1 MISDSTIQALIT
13 EEFKL
18 RNLGVT
24 HQYLEILDMYY
35 DDNQPRIERIDRE
48 GTDGIIIA
56 YLPIVDEQFYLAVYI
71 DEVQQEIFNI
81 GTESK
86 NKVVFRAT
94 SETYSMDDL
103 ACFTNLPVLT
113 KWNKGELKPNKKVGN
128 KFSCIEIEPNPEP
141 DSVEEKLTNL
151 LKLLVQDKVGI
162 AELVANAN
170 GYIQIYMDFHNG
182 NQLLGGLSLSKAHV
196 QRMAEL
202 NLGFDVDVAAWG
214 EPLTEMGNFDT

>member
-18 RNLGVT
+18 KDLGVAN
-24 HQYLEILDMYY
+24 QYLEIMEVYY
-35 DDNQPRIERIDRE
+35 NDDEPRIERIDRE

-71 DEVQQEIFNI
+71 DEVQEEIFNI
-81 GTESK
+81 GTESR

-94 SETYSMDDL
+94 SETCSMNEL
-103 ACFTNLPVLT
+103 VSFTNLPVLT

-141 DSVEEKLTNL
+141 DSVEEKLT
-151 LKLLVQDKVGI
+151 KLLELLAQDKAGI
-162 AELVANAN
+162 AELAANAN

-202 NLGFDVDVAAWG
+202 NLGFDVDIAAWG
-214 EPLTEMGNFDT
+214 KPFTKMGSFDT

>member
-1 MISDSTIQALIT
+1 MISDSIIQTLIT

-24 HQYLEILDMYY
+24 NQYLEILDVYY
-35 DDNQPRIERIDRE
+35 NNNGPRIERIDRE
-48 GTDGIIIA
+48 GSDRVIIA

-81 GTESK
+81 GTESR

-94 SETYSMDDL
+94 SETCSMDEL
-103 ACFTNLPVLT
+103 VSLTNLPVQT
-113 KWNKGELKPNKKVGN
+113 KWDKGELKPNKKVVN

-151 LKLLVQDKVGI
+151 LKLLVQDKAGI
-162 AELVANAN
+162 VELVTNAN
-170 GYIQIYMDFHNG
+170 GYIQINMDFHNG
-182 NQLLGGLSLSKAHV
+182 NQLLGGLSLSKDHV

-202 NLGFDVDVAAWG
+202 NLGFDVDVAVWG
-214 EPLTEMGNFDT
+214 EPFKDFAP